1 MPTVNTKGKQMT
13 TQSAPGAR
21 THHQKEPVE
30 RALMLIALGL
40 DPRFTY
46 TNYELQNAWR
56 RRLAQIHPDASG
68 NGVTAAAINASYL
81 TLIQQGEVATVS
93 TSRAHQSRT

>member
-1 MPTVNTKGKQMT
+1 MT
-13 TQSAPGAR
+13 THSAAGTR

-40 DPRFTY
+40 DPRFSY

-81 TLIQQGEVATVS
+81 ALIQHAEVGTVS
-93 TSRAHQSRT
+93 TSSGHKPRR

>member
-1 MPTVNTKGKQMT
+1 MT
-13 TQSAPGAR
+13 IQPAPGVR

-40 DPRFTY
+40 DPRFSY

-56 RRLAQIHPDASG
+56 RRLAKVQPDASG

-81 TLIQQGEVATVS
+81 TLIRQAEVAPVPTAS
-93 TSRAHQSRT
+93 AHRASN

>member
-1 MPTVNTKGKQMT
+1 VT
-13 TQSAPGAR
+13 TTPAPGVR

-56 RRLAQIHPDASG
+56 RRIAQVHPDASG

-81 TLIQQGEVATVS
+81 TLIQQAEGATVPTAS
-93 TSRAHQSRT
+93 APNPRS